1 MDVGEHTAA
10 RDGHAAEEFVELLI
24 VAHSQLEVAGNDAGL
39 LVVAGGVAGELE
51 DLGAEVLQDC
61 REVDRGPSTDTG
73 GVLALL
79 EEAADA
85 ADRELETRLGRPRG
99 LLAAGLAAAA
109 ALALALAR
117 HVELVGGW
125 LKEECDV
132 VR

>member
-51 DLGAEVLQDC
+51 DLGAEVLQDS
-61 REVDRGPSTDTG
+61 REVDWSAGADAGR
-73 GVLALL
+73 VLALL

-85 ADRELETRLGRPRG
+85 AHRELETCLGRPRG
-99 LLAAGLAAAA
+99 LLAASLAAAA

-117 HVELVGGW
+117 HVDGGW
-125 LKEECDV
+125 LVE
-132 VR
+132 RRM